1 MQKAYTK
8 SGKILISSP
17 PSTFHKKNINTS
29 LPTITPMNF
38 NISSLQTSGFY
49 EFMLPFMLVTGIM
62 YGVFHYVKSKN
73 KDFVLNNLA
82 IAILSTVI
90 GLFATNN
97 ASVRRILF
105 DWTPVFIILMILAFV
120 FLFIQ
125 KLFEGQDKDYLPV
138 LILLILTLAAISAY
152 GINNFTKYLGMD
164 TENILWA
171 LGFIIFI
178 LILWASYKMGRGE
191 DKQQQASSN
200 E

>member
-1 MQKAYTK
+1 
-8 SGKILISSP
+8 
-17 PSTFHKKNINTS
+17 
-29 LPTITPMNF
+29 MNF
-38 NISSLQTSGFY
+38 NISYLQSSGFY

-82 IAILSTVI
+82 IAIISTVI

-97 ASVRRILF
+97 ASVRRFLF

-138 LILLILTLAAISAY
+138 LILLMLTLVAISAY
-152 GINNFTKYLGMD
+152 GINNFTKYFGMD
-164 TENILWA
+164 TENIMWV

-178 LILWASYKMGRGE
+178 LIIWTAYKMGSGE
-191 DKQQQASSN
+191 GSQQPATTTP
-200 E
+200 

>member
-1 MQKAYTK
+1 
-8 SGKILISSP
+8 
-17 PSTFHKKNINTS
+17 
-29 LPTITPMNF
+29 MNF
-38 NISSLQTSGFY
+38 NISYLQSSGFY

-82 IAILSTVI
+82 IAIISTVI

-97 ASVRRILF
+97 ASVRRFLF

-138 LILLILTLAAISAY
+138 LILLMLTLVAISAY
-152 GINNFTKYLGMD
+152 GINNFTKYFGMD
-164 TENILWA
+164 TENIMWV

-178 LILWASYKMGRGE
+178 LIIWTAYKMGIGE
-191 DKQQQASSN
+191 DSQQPAPTN
-200 E
+200 R